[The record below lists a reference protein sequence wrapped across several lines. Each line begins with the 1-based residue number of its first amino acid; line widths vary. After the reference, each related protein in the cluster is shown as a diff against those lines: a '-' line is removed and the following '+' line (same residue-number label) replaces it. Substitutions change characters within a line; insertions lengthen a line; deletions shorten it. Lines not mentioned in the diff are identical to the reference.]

1 MVTIRCKNTVFHDI
15 QAILFDKDGTL
26 ADAEQYLRQLA
37 QRRSRLID
45 AQIPGIQDPLLMAF
59 GVNGDRLDPSG
70 LMAVG
75 TRHENEIAAAAYIAE
90 TGRGWREALATAQSC
105 FREADQSLPN
115 KAAHTPLFDGGQTLL
130 HTLHHAGIRLGI
142 ISADSPDHVEEFAAF
157 YQLTPLLSVQMG
169 STETLAKPNSAM
181 ITQACAVMNVLPRH
195 TLVIGDA
202 LSDIEM
208 AIAASTAGCVVIK
221 RGAGINES
229 PTHATAIIQDFSEI
243 QVRY

>member
-1 MVTIRCKNTVFHDI
+1 MVTIRCKNVVFHDI

-26 ADAEQYLRQLA
+26 ADADQYLRQLA
-37 QRRSRLID
+37 QRRLRLID
-45 AQIPGIQDPLLMAF
+45 AQIPGTQDPLLMAF
-59 GVNGDRLDPSG
+59 GVNGDRLDPAG

-90 TGRGWREALATAQSC
+90 TGRGWREAVAIAQSC

-115 KAAHTPLFDGGQTLL
+115 KAAHTPLFDGALTLL
-130 HTLHHAGIRLGI
+130 HILHRADIRLGI

-169 STETLAKPNSAM
+169 STESLAKPNSAM
-181 ITQACAVMNVLPRH
+181 IIQACAVMNVLPRH
-195 TLVIGDA
+195 TLIIGDA
-202 LSDIEM
+202 DSDIEM
-208 AIAASTAGCVVIK
+208 AIAASTAGCIVIN
-221 RGAGINES
+221 RGSGLTPSLTNAN
-229 PTHATAIIQDFSEI
+229 AIIQDLSEI